1 MKNEDFW
8 LAELMELLLLGICFH
23 RKYDLKGSTVDRE
36 ASDKEK
42 GKDLPTLKDNDFLKH
57 GGRIYIGEEAKE
69 KLMETLSADIG
80 VSWCL
85 SLRNVWLFLAVIV
98 FICQGIIYSHEQYY
112 VPELFSPAS

>member
-1 MKNEDFW
+1 MEWIKNV
-8 LAELMELLLLGICFH
+8 ELVNDREKLLRTSTTFVVSLFHH

-57 GGRIYIGEEAKE
+57 GGRIYIGDEAKE

-80 VSWCL
+80 VRKRLNFSGFL
-85 SLRNVWLFLAVIV
+85 VFFILFLLRLV
-98 FICQGIIYSHEQYY
+98 ET
-112 VPELFSPAS
+112 L